1 MTDVSIRDLRNHG
14 GEVVT
19 RVQAGETLTVT
30 RDGQPVAQIVPLDR
44 APLNREIVLARW
56 RLLPAIDETRFRA
69 DVDSVIDQENW

>member
-44 APLNREIVLARW
+44 APLNREILLARW
-56 RLLPAIDETRFRA
+56 RLLPAIDATRFRA

>member
-1 MTDVSIRDLRNHG
+1 
-14 GEVVT
+14 VT

-44 APLNREIVLARW
+44 APLNREILLARW

>member
-44 APLNREIVLARW
+44 APLNREILLARW